1 MALLFFSQ
9 ILLARLMGVEEYG
22 IFFYVISWIAV
33 AVILGKIGLD
43 TTLQRY
49 LPEYISKFEWQLA
62 RGILAR
68 SYQIATVSS
77 AVLLSLGLIATI
89 SLTSFM
95 DEIGYT
101 TVLTSLFLIPLW
113 IYNKI
118 TQGALLALKKPAMS
132 QIGDGIIQ
140 PLGLLIIL
148 GTFFYLQASTVSAT
162 TAMVASLA
170 AWLIALSSSVFLLI
184 KKSLPAQIGSAKSTF
199 LTSDWVHYSLPIL
212 FISST
217 QLVMNYADIIMIG
230 TMLDTTQAGI
240 YAAASR
246 LATLATFGLLLVN
259 MIFTP
264 YISELYHQNKP
275 NDLQHLT
282 TLGVRMASSFALP
295 VCFCLWLFGD
305 KLLAFFGNEF
315 MAGHASLAL
324 LTAGGLV
331 SVISGS
337 VGFIMSMTGHQ
348 RQAAHFFAASSILNI
363 ILNLVLIPLFGI
375 EGAAFATA
383 TSMVLWNIALA
394 FYIIRNVEINPTLF
408 RFAGNQ

>member
-1 MALLFFSQ
+1 
-9 ILLARLMGVEEYG
+9 
-22 IFFYVISWIAV
+22 
-33 AVILGKIGLD
+33 
-43 TTLQRY
+43 
-49 LPEYISKFEWQLA
+49 
-62 RGILAR
+62 
-68 SYQIATVSS
+68 
-77 AVLLSLGLIATI
+77 
-89 SLTSFM
+89 
-95 DEIGYT
+95 
-101 TVLTSLFLIPLW
+101 
-113 IYNKI
+113 
-118 TQGALLALKKPAMS
+118 
-132 QIGDGIIQ
+132 
-140 PLGLLIIL
+140 
-148 GTFFYLQASTVSAT
+148 
-162 TAMVASLA
+162 MVASLA

-246 LATLATFGLLLVN
+246 LATLATFGLILVN
-259 MIFTP
+259 MIFAP

-331 SVISGS
+331 NVISGS